1 MRENEKKEKE
11 KKESE
16 RGRKVMKKGMN
27 KRVSS
32 IKLLFVPFLNDLR
45 KLDGSKSTW
54 KEKEV
59 QKERRKKKN

>member
-1 MRENEKKEKE
+1 
-11 KKESE
+11 
-16 RGRKVMKKGMN
+16 MKKGMN

-59 QKERRKKKN
+59 QKERRRKKKN